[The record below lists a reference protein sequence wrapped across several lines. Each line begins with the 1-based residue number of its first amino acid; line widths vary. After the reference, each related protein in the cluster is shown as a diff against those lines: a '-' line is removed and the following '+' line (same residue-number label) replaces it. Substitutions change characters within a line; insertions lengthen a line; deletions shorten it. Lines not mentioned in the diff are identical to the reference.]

1 MSLAATV
8 EPGVLRRYASDQI
21 VTLAKLVV
29 ENAFQPI
36 VEAGTGTVFGYESLM
51 RGQERIGFDTPIEI
65 LDEAHRDRPA
75 AAARTD
81 GRQPR
86 ARQIRDAAEFLHL
99 DAVSSISMSG

>member
-1 MSLAATV
+1 MVRVFHKTFTLAKGFIDPSAAWSWLNKNKSQRSSAEMKTGTSLASPV

-51 RGQERIGFDTPIEI
+51 RGQ
-65 LDEAHRDRPA
+65 
-75 AAARTD
+75 
-81 GRQPR
+81 
-86 ARQIRDAAEFLHL
+86 
-99 DAVSSISMSG
+99 